1 MSEYCEADRDFF
13 HHLTIGSGSQMQID
27 LQVLARACKDHK
39 LTERQADVL
48 RMQVANIGVIL
59 EDILK

>member
-1 MSEYCEADRDFF
+1 MSECCAADPDFCY
-13 HHLTIGSGSQMQID
+13 HLAIGSGSQMQID
-27 LQVLARACKDHK
+27 LQVLAMHCKEHK
-39 LTERQADVL
+39 LTQQQADVL